1 MSHPNKA
8 EVLKRCLQENDLQGC
23 IAMLNQATDDDLQ
36 NLQFLTVANDIQRA
50 LKDHKQALYYAELLL
65 TEHPNKP
72 VGYIRTSQENLCLG
86 RKNVAQ
92 RTIED
97 GLNRFPEH
105 QGILTVAHQ
114 VFLALEDVTS
124 ALVHAQALHTKHPSL
139 PVGFIRAAQDLLQ
152 LDQPAKA
159 LDTIRDGLSHHPDH
173 THLLNIGINAARAL
187 HKTDQS
193 LRFAQR
199 LIHTSAEQPIGF
211 IRAAQDL
218 LKLNQPKASLHTI
231 QDGLAHHPAHPQLL
245 ITGIHAARATEQTE
259 LSLKFA
265 RALIEADPDHPAGY
279 REAAQALAELGQIS
293 ESLELM
299 EQLKQQHSED
309 QTYLES
315 IRRHYRFLGDRAG
328 SLEASKRLFE
338 ASSESPVE
346 FISDLFALQRI
357 QEALSLARA
366 HNLVSANEAS
376 ELLTAL
382 ESPESQPRI
391 SPELRAAFNRLNL
404 FSHLK
409 NQNFN
414 PTQITST
421 HGTNRPT
428 IGVVHVGKC
437 AGESVL
443 ESLRSCFPEETFR
456 IVEYHIFDANGI
468 LREVIPQTTNNE
480 NIHWIILTRDPIAR
494 WVSAFNWDY
503 HTYHLN
509 QYFYCSKKISVQ
521 LAQHNN
527 CLQLL
532 RGISDGQED
541 AIQFSQ
547 IHHLTYGHMA
557 MGQAWYLSAD
567 LIQQT
572 VPARTS
578 LIRTEQIESD
588 FESSVRKITSQ
599 FGLPRL
605 GRTQVVHKKVNYKA
619 RYRPETFKT
628 LSNFNE
634 QDLNS
639 LKNHLLQDYRIHEL
653 LQQHLTD

>member
-8 EVLKRCLQENDLQGC
+8 EVLKRFLEENDLQSC

-36 NLQFLTVANDIQRA
+36 NLQFLTVSNDIQRA
-50 LKDHKQALYYAELLL
+50 LKDHKQALFYAEVLLK
-65 TEHPNKP
+65 EHPNKP

-86 RKNVAQ
+86 RKNVAR

-105 QGILTVAHQ
+105 RGILTVAHQ
-114 VFLALEDVTS
+114 VFLALEDFTS
-124 ALVHAQALHTKHPSL
+124 ALVHAQALLAKHPSL
-139 PVGFIRAAQDLLQ
+139 PVGFIGAAQDLLQ

-173 THLLNIGINAARAL
+173 IHLLNIGIDAARAL

-231 QDGLAHHPAHPQLL
+231 QDGLAHHPMHPQLL
-245 ITGIHAARATEQTE
+245 TTGIRAARATEQTE

-265 RALIEADPDHPAGY
+265 RTLIAADPDHPAGH

-338 ASSESPVE
+338 TSSESPVE
-346 FISDLFALQRI
+346 YISDLVALQRT

-382 ESPESQPRI
+382 ESPKSQAAI

-409 NQNFN
+409 NHNFN
-414 PTQITST
+414 PTQITAT
-421 HGTNRPT
+421 DGTNRPT
-428 IGVVHVGKC
+428 IGIVHVGKC

-443 ESLRSCFPEETFR
+443 ESLRRHFPGETFR
-456 IVEYHIFDANGI
+456 IVEYHIFDANRI
-468 LREVIPQTTNNE
+468 LREVIPQTTNND
-480 NIHWIILTRDPIAR
+480 NIHWIILTRDPIKR
-494 WVSAFNWDY
+494 WISAFNWDY

-509 QYFYCSKKISVQ
+509 QYFYCSKQISAKLFQ
-521 LAQHNN
+521 YNN

-532 RGISDGQED
+532 RSISDGQED
-541 AIQFSQ
+541 AIEFSQ
-547 IHHLTYGHMA
+547 THHLTYGHMA
-557 MGQAWYLSAD
+557 MGQSWYLTAD
-567 LIQQT
+567 LVKQT
-572 VPARTS
+572 VPSRTS
-578 LIRTEQIESD
+578 LIRTEQIAFD

-599 FGLPRL
+599 FDLPKPGKTEVFHR
-605 GRTQVVHKKVNYKA
+605 KVNYKA

-639 LKNHLLQDYRIHEL
+639 LKNHLLQDYRIHNL